1 MCTGAAPQQRRKCRA
16 SFRGPAIT
24 IGG

>member
-1 MCTGAAPQQRRKCRA
+1 MCTGATPQQRRKCRA